1 MQNTGNIFQPT
12 PRLVPTHLPLKEE
25 ALATPKV
32 IEEEPPTPTNKDS
45 SSELVTPVADNAIQ
59 SNGKAASVES
69 SQESSDDEEVDTEES
84 SADSS
89 SEEEI
94 PPVQLPT
101 VIVEEEVSTPAPLE
115 SVREESEEREITQP
129 KLALQEDFDLS
140 PSNETTDASL
150 MAELA
155 SLPPPPPIPRSQ
167 SRESID
173 SSKLALTETE
183 FSDWADNSLGG
194 DLNSELD
201 SDPVHRLKDNPF
213 EATTP
218 IKSNGAHPDFDDIG
232 FADESEAPDSKGYTK
247 LVEELPSPDVKPFNE
262 SVNYTFLSFKVVN

>member
-12 PRLVPTHLPLKEE
+12 PRIVPTHLPLKEE
-25 ALATPKV
+25 AIATPKI

-59 SNGKAASVES
+59 SNGKTASVES
-69 SQESSDDEEVDTEES
+69 SQESSDDEEADTEES

-101 VIVEEEVSTPAPLE
+101 VIVEEEIEVPTPAPLE

-140 PSNETTDASL
+140 PSNETADASL

-201 SDPVHRLKDNPF
+201 SDPVQRLKDNPF
-213 EATTP
+213 QTTTP
-218 IKSNGAHPDFDDIG
+218 TKSNGAHHDFDDIG

-262 SVNYTFLSFKVVN
+262 SVNYTL